1 MEFVSIRTAGESI
14 QKVIEYSHCAMSFAA
29 MVPRVHTQIIASS
42 QSHAAHAPLPSEYVR
57 VVLSTNYINYHGC
70 DLSVGSLRLKFQFAQ
85 WSALAAESL
94 PFNAGI
100 KALFLCHYQFTCCFK
115 SSQPAVYVCVCVRRL
130 QAHRVSERDSRRQ
143 HTHTC
148 SQTNRKHY
156 VHSPLCVHIF

>member
-1 MEFVSIRTAGESI
+1 MEFESIRTGGESI

-42 QSHAAHAPLPSEYVR
+42 QSNTAHAPLPSEYVR

-115 SSQPAVYVCVCVRRL
+115 SSQSAVCVCVCAGCKRTGL
-130 QAHRVSERDSRRQ
+130 ASETAADNTLTRVPRQ
-143 HTHTC
+143 TG
-148 SQTNRKHY
+148 NIMYIRHY
-156 VHSPLCVHIF
+156 ACIYF